1 MENFDD
7 AVNSRDRRETLGQ
20 SIERSG
26 YSGVS
31 GLPVLDIHT
40 NGKDVHPVDVITKV
54 MEGEGMKILLGSLKK
69 AELKVLCEHSG
80 VTADVNSKRDMVKA
94 ITTAWIDVGTKKFL
108 KKKVNDTT
116 LSLFCKS
123 LNLPSPTSRS
133 SSIEH
138 IIRQINIIGLET
150 FSKRIQDDSIKLV
163 LEQTSKESSKSP
175 LRKNGELKISSRMP
189 TTSPTSKDVSLS
201 SKELAKSQE
210 LQKKSKTNGG
220 NKTLEKEKSPRRTNG
235 EKRKKS

>member
-7 AVNSRDRRETLGQ
+7 AVNSRERREMLGQ

-26 YSGVS
+26 FTS

-40 NGKDVHPVDVITKV
+40 NGKDVHPVDVIAKV
-54 MEGEGMKILLGSLKK
+54 MEGEGMKILLATLKK
-69 AELKVLCEHSG
+69 AELKVLCENSG
-80 VTADVNSKRDMVKA
+80 VTADTNSKRDMIKSLTA
-94 ITTAWIDVGTKKFL
+94 AWIEMGTKKFL

-116 LSLFCKS
+116 LAIFCKN
-123 LNLPSPTSRS
+123 LNLGSPTSRY
-133 SSIEH
+133 SSIEL

-150 FSKRIQDDSIKLV
+150 FSKRIQDDSIKTV

-175 LRKNGELKISSRMP
+175 LKKNGELKNSTRNL
-189 TTSPTSKDVSLS
+189 TTSPPSKDVSL
-201 SKELAKSQE
+201 KELQKSQE

-220 NKTLEKEKSPRRTNG
+220 GTKTLEKEKSPRRTNG